1 MSENKTL
8 LKKLFDRIHMTKMEK
23 NFINV
28 KKLLLKLKM
37 DFYLQYI
44 GYQMTDHQYY
54 CNMVYWKMFKI
65 YHASRANTE
74 LDGQSLV
81 RQSTLLSENICWVNH
96 IEGRALTSKY
106 P

>member
-8 LKKLFDRIHMTKMEK
+8 LKKLFDRIHMMKMEK

-54 CNMVYWKMFKI
+54 CNTVYWKMFKV
-65 YHASRANTE
+65 RCPTTE
-74 LDGQSLV
+74 LDDRSLE
-81 RQSTLLSENICWVNH
+81 R
-96 IEGRALTSKY
+96 
-106 P
+106 

>member
-28 KKLLLKLKM
+28 KKLLPKLKM
-37 DFYLQYI
+37 DFYLQFI

-54 CNMVYWKMFKI
+54 CNTVYWKMFKTTPVDPI
-65 YHASRANTE
+65 HSKVPSSIHPY
-74 LDGQSLV
+74 
-81 RQSTLLSENICWVNH
+81 LL
-96 IEGRALTSKY
+96 
-106 P
+106 

>member
-1 MSENKTL
+1 M
-8 LKKLFDRIHMTKMEK
+8 MKMEK

-54 CNMVYWKMFKI
+54 CNTVYWKMFK
-65 YHASRANTE
+65 T
-74 LDGQSLV
+74 
-81 RQSTLLSENICWVNH
+81 SEPK
-96 IEGRALTSKY
+96 SY
-106 P
+106 